1 MKRVQLSSPFFAP
14 LLLFFLLLAACSMKK
29 ATRIEV
35 VNKNPYAIDFTVKAN
50 NIRHTVQE
58 LKPGESRQEMMDWT
72 AIEKVDGQ
80 WILLVR
86 NLQSGGVDSFA
97 HGFFTKGELSNFL
110 DAESMGSQ
118 LKVKVS
124 E

>member
-1 MKRVQLSSPFFAP
+1 MQSKQIRISSLAFHFLS
-14 LLLFFLLLAACSMKK
+14 LMMLASCSMKK

-50 NIRHTVQE
+50 NIRHTMLG

-72 AIEKVDGQ
+72 AIEQVDGQ

-86 NLQSGGVDSFA
+86 NLQSGAEDSFA
-97 HGFFTKGELSNFL
+97 HGFFTNGELSNFL
-110 DAESMGSQ
+110 DAESMGGQ